1 MGDDFPTRIADLLEA
16 FATKV
21 RAMTVD
27 RIARL
32 ITFITLGLVALMLV
46 STALVFFLIGLFRIV
61 GELVHKAG
69 GGNWSMEITYAV
81 IGGVFLGLGALLWWK
96 RAHTPTGDETS

>member
-1 MGDDFPTRIADLLEA
+1 MGEDFPTRIADLLEA

-27 RIARL
+27 RVARL
-32 ITFITLGLVALMLV
+32 ITFVTLGIVGLMLV
-46 STALVFFLIGLFRIV
+46 TMAIIFFLVGLFRIV

-69 GGNWSMEITYAV
+69 GGDWSMEITYAV
-81 IGGVFLGLGALLWWK
+81 IGGVFLGLGALLW
-96 RAHTPTGDETS
+96 RQRTGPDSGEESS

>member
-16 FATKV
+16 VATKI

-32 ITFITLGLVALMLV
+32 ITLITLGIVALMLV
-46 STALVFFLIGLFRIV
+46 STALVFLLIGLFRIV

-69 GGNWSMEITYAV
+69 GGDWSMEITYV
-81 IGGVFLGLGALLWWK
+81 VVGGVFLLLGWLMWRK
-96 RAHTPTGDETS
+96 RTTAPAGDQS

>member
-16 FATKV
+16 VATKI

-32 ITFITLGLVALMLV
+32 ITFVTLGLVALMLV
-46 STALVFFLIGLFRIV
+46 STAFVFLLVGLFRII

-69 GGNWSMEITYAV
+69 GGDWSMEITYAV
-81 IGGVFLGLGALLWWK
+81 VGGVFLGIGALLWRK
-96 RAHTPTGDETS
+96 RTPPSTGDLTP